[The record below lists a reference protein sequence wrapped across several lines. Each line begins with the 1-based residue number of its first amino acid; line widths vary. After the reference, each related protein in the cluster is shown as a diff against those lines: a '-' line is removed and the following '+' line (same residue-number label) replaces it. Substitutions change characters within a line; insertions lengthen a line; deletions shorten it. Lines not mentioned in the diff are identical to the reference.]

1 MGKDAVLRAQSYGI
15 TLVRVA
21 LGLVMVMHGAQKV
34 FTFGYGGVVG
44 AFTQMGIPAPT
55 LSAALVMGAEF
66 LGGLALLLG
75 LFTRVA
81 ALPVAATMLGALV
94 MVHLKAGFF
103 LPNGIEF
110 VLTLFAS
117 SIALVLMGPGA
128 LALDNVRARVR
139 EGREGTAP
147 RAGRIAA

>member
-110 VLTLFAS
+110 VLTLLAS
-117 SIALVLMGPGA
+117 SVALVLTGPGA
-128 LALDNVRARVR
+128 LALDNLRGRAR
-139 EGREGTAP
+139 EGSEGAAS
-147 RAGRIAA
+147 RSGRLAA